1 MMPKFAFY
9 IMMVLLAQCA
19 VAKGP
24 NLVWFTED
32 YPPFNYHVNGQVEGI
47 AIQALKLVY
56 RDLGWKF
63 DDNEVMLLPWP
74 RAYQMTLSNNN
85 ACIFSMTYTEERARL
100 FQFIGPTMDNHV
112 AIIGHKETD
121 YHLPNLRSIG
131 DLKIGVVKNDIG
143 HQLLRQ
149 LGVDKE
155 SLVFLASGFELVQ
168 MLKLKR
174 IDLIAYGDVI
184 ARYQFKRAGINPK
197 HYRIVMPLRSS
208 YLGFACNKAIDKR
221 IIDKMNDALKV
232 IRGRQPEIFD
242 PEYFYSQTE

>member
-1 MMPKFAFY
+1 MFKFVFTLFVVMLAHSALAKEPK
-9 IMMVLLAQCA
+9 
-19 VAKGP
+19 
-24 NLVWFTED
+24 LVWFTED

-47 AIQALKLVY
+47 SIKALKLIY
-56 RDLGWKF
+56 QDLGWKF

-74 RAYQMTLSNNN
+74 RAYQMTLSNRN
-85 ACIFSMTYTEERARL
+85 ACIFSMTYTEERAKL

-112 AIIGHKETD
+112 AIIGHKETS
-121 YHLPNLRSIG
+121 YKLSNLTSIG

-149 LGVDKE
+149 AGIDKE

-197 HYRIVMPLRSS
+197 HYRIVMPLSSS
-208 YLGFACNKAIDKR
+208 YLGFACNKAVDKHVV
-221 IIDKMNDALKV
+221 DKMNDALKT
-232 IRGRQPEIFD
+232 IKRRQPEIFD
-242 PEYFYSQTE
+242 PEYFYSKAE

>member
-1 MMPKFAFY
+1 MPKFAFY
-9 IMMVLLAQCA
+9 IMVLLLAQCA

-56 RDLGWKF
+56 RDLGWKL